1 MDWIKV
7 AENRVQW
14 LRFPNAVLC
23 VGVDV
28 EGEELLRLAD
38 GLQTDDCVPS
48 AGNQHFRLAGV
59 AACSTA
65 PTLSLQLLIC
75 IRIRPCPA
83 LSNNVCLCAKW
94 QLKRATF

>member
-1 MDWIKV
+1 M

-14 LRFPNAVLC
+14 LHFPNAVLS

-28 EGEELLRLAD
+28 EGEELLRLAE
-38 GLQTDDCVPS
+38 GLQMDDCS
-48 AGNQHFRLAGV
+48 HSTGSQHFRLAGV
-59 AACSTA
+59 AGRCTA

-75 IRIRPCPA
+75 MTLRPCQA
-83 LSNNVCLCAKW
+83 LSYDVCLCAKW